1 MSEKTVSKPLCVQ
14 FILSLSALVAA
25 DLNLDRAR
33 SLSPV
38 SVDHVTEEG
47 VVDQEGAHH
56 RQQDRPPQA
65 HLGPLALGNG
75 NKDQMSNLEEK
86 LNVYFVPLFDLA

>member
-14 FILSLSALVAA
+14 FILSLSALLVAA
-25 DLNLDRAR
+25 DLNLDWAC

-47 VVDQEGAHH
+47 IVDQEGAHH

-65 HLGPLALGNG
+65 HLGPLALG
-75 NKDQMSNLEEK
+75 
-86 LNVYFVPLFDLA
+86 